1 MAEIKSKSLYGAA
14 ARVEAENRRQEAL
27 TFAKAMAE
35 QVIHDPQGNTSRRPN
50 RSNSALTR
58 SQVEEWLKSPTA
70 NEKNL
75 RNASIY
81 MYQVNSRYRN
91 LVHYQANVHCW
102 HYVIMPVAFNSEKVK
117 ADAFKKQYLKTCN
130 IVETMN
136 VVRTMKDAATI
147 AVKEGVFY
155 GVIWGGDGKAFIL
168 QKLDPDNCQIV
179 SISDGNVFQF
189 VYDMSKVKE
198 ADLETYYPPA
208 FKSMYDNYNSTG
220 EKYQLVPPEVAVCL
234 KGDPTEPALS
244 IPLFSGLLPSLFALK
259 NIEELDETSSELS
272 NYKLL
277 SAKIPLDEEGVPVMD
292 YETSMQ
298 YYRHLAGNVGDR
310 VGVAMSPFDIKEHK
324 FDQSGATTQTDTV
337 SRANANFF
345 AAAGTTAYL
354 HGATNN
360 TSGVTKLAIKVD
372 EAYASNLVEQC
383 GQVINR
389 FLKLVLGTVK
399 FKLCFLPVTIFNKEE
414 MINLYKNAMNFG
426 FAKLQ
431 YAACIG
437 MNQCDIA
444 GQSYIENEI
453 LHIDDLFEPMR
464 TASTTSSES
473 SDGKESGRPV
483 ADDVTEEG
491 DATRDSDANENR

>member
-1 MAEIKSKSLYGAA
+1 MAEIRNKSLYGAA
-14 ARVEAENRRQEAL
+14 ERIEAENKRQEAL
-27 TFAKAMAE
+27 SFAKAMAE
-35 QVIHDPQGNTSRRPN
+35 QVIHDPDGNTSRRAN
-50 RSNSALTR
+50 RTTGTYTRSNI
-58 SQVEEWLKSPTA
+58 EDWIKSPTA
-70 NEKNL
+70 NEKSL
-75 RNASIY
+75 RDASIY
-81 MYQVNSRYRN
+81 MYQVNTRYRN

-102 HYVIMPVAFNSEKVK
+102 YYVIMPVAFNSEKVK

-147 AVKEGVFY
+147 AVKEGVYY

-168 QKLDPDNCQIV
+168 QKLNPDHCQIV

-189 VYDMSKVKE
+189 AYDMSKIKE
-198 ADLETYYPPA
+198 EDLETYYPPV
-208 FKSMYDNYNSTG
+208 FKTMHSEYVRTG
-220 EKYQLVPPEVAVCL
+220 KKYQLVPPEVAVCL
-234 KGDPTEPALS
+234 KGDPTEPTLN

-298 YYRHLAGNVGDR
+298 YYRHLSGNVGER
-310 VGVAMSPFDIKEHK
+310 VGVAMSPFEIKEHK
-324 FDQSGATTQTDTV
+324 FEQSGSTTQTDTV

-345 AAAGTTAYL
+345 ASAGTSAYL

-372 EAYASNLVEQC
+372 EAYSTNLVEQC

-414 MINLYKNAMNFG
+414 MIDHYKSAMNFG
-426 FAKLQ
+426 FGKLQ

-437 MNQCDIA
+437 MPQYDIA
-444 GQSYIENEI
+444 GQAYIENEI
-453 LHIDDLFEPMR
+453 LHIDDLFEPMK
-464 TASTTSSES
+464 TASTQS
-473 SDGKESGRPV
+473 SDSVSEKEAGRPV
-483 ADDVTEEG
+483 EDDVTEEG